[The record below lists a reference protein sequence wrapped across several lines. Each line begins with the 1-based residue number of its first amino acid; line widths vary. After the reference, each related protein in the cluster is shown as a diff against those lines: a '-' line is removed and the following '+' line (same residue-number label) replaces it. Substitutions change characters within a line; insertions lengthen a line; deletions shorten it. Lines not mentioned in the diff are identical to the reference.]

1 MLHYDIW
8 PRLDDIPVHWEL
20 ALLLSLLRA
29 KSSPNILIPHQTL
42 GTPQSNTEGRVC
54 GLNGKSAT
62 DIRENET
69 AAAEDTFNVDR
80 CGYRG
85 IQHLGQMQDF
95 ELLTRDRKVVTSHA

>member
-1 MLHYDIW
+1 MEEGCYTT
-8 PRLDDIPVHWEL
+8 RLDNIPVHWEL
-20 ALLLSLLRA
+20 ALLLSLLWA

-42 GTPQSNTEGRVC
+42 GTPQSNIEGHAY

-62 DIRENET
+62 DIRENKT
-69 AAAEDTFNVDR
+69 ATAEDTFNVNG

-95 ELLTRDRKVVTSHA
+95 ELLTRD